1 MPPAD
6 ETEVYHRMHEWYHS
20 PERDAL
26 RAAWG
31 AYPATPGALQ
41 AWPGFVRVTNAFLDY
56 EAAHGRSGE
65 SVAAEAEESDPVGSS
80 DVRPEVVEGE
90 EGVVT
95 EPVAASETMER
106 EAPAE
111 DAEEESRGWFSSLL
125 GPRRES
131 GAEADAEASEAAP
144 RGVHT
149 LRSWNYPQR
158 RWRVA
163 DGDTVMIDEGP
174 ATTLRLVPGL
184 YRPGDESGAR
194 DWNAKLFA
202 ERGAASMVSFAL
214 DDGTYLRS
222 NLIGELRAHRPD
234 ESRRFRLDATFY
246 AERDRFYPWSVSFH
260 SVNHNGFYIS
270 HGSRFVLKTYYC
282 CDEPDLR
289 RETKKNASF
298 ALEAP
303 KGWVSSLLGPRRESG
318 AEASEAETEQAAGEA
333 RGSVEFL
340 GIWKSRYQY
349 EANSSA
355 SAMPTKMKGRG
366 ETDARVAFGKLVD
379 ELIQTNV
386 SSGILVI
393 SKASHLVQTT
403 KFSWSASPDDVS
415 YQQRGFVG
423 MESDRLDRGQLVR
436 YRDAEGSVSQING
449 DTYDIYLQ
457 AARDHVQAARD
468 QLEPIHQ
475 RVAFADFEGVVDD
488 LGGEKR
494 MAVYRVTLPS
504 GGLRGKWAG
513 RLPPPAPEDL
523 YTGPRSDELLST
535 EDISGEYS
543 PPGCSEFEF
552 CRSMTVVPL
561 GADAIETRR
570 TGCAF
575 FPPFLIGPTAGGGV
589 KTRKP
594 GTNAFRDPQNVYLYP
609 NSNLM
614 TFSADV
620 TATQGE
626 IVYKKGPHSQKR
638 TFQKVETRD
647 LAGKWSGCVCIPIVL
662 WPLSYIFY
670 TTKKALNEDQYDES
684 GRCCWLCLPLPYL
697 CAGTRTR
704 IYVNGHP
711 TNEFDDG
718 IGIWY
723 RDPGCALGGLK
734 FAKKTG

>member
-26 RAAWG
+26 RAVWG

-41 AWPGFVRVTNAFLDY
+41 AWPGFVRVTNAFIDY

-65 SVAAEAEESDPVGSS
+65 SVAAEAEESDPVGAS

-163 DGDTVMIDEGP
+163 DGDTVMIDDGP

-234 ESRRFRLDATFY
+234 ESGRFRLDATFY
-246 AERDRFYPWSVSFH
+246 AERDRFYPGSVSFH

-298 ALEAP
+298 ALETPAASADESR
-303 KGWVSSLLGPRRESG
+303 GWFSWLLGPRRESG
-318 AEASEAETEQAAGEA
+318 ATADAEASKPKIKQAAGEA
-333 RGSVEFL
+333 VASIEFL
-340 GIWKSRYQY
+340 GRWNDNIDDL
-349 EANSSA
+349 
-355 SAMPTKMKGRG
+355 AMPVKFKVDVGYKDVDG
-366 ETDARVAFGKLVD
+366 IRVAFSRFIDDLVR
-379 ELIQTNV
+379 EKAP
-386 SSGILVI
+386 SGILAI
-393 SKASHLVQTT
+393 NQRSYKSCGNPRHEHL
-403 KFSWSASPDDVS
+403 FSWSAKPDDLS
-415 YQQRGFVG
+415 FQRHGFV
-423 MESDRLDRGQLVR
+423 DRKSKKKNTQSR
-436 YRDAEGSVSQING
+436 
-449 DTYDIYLQ
+449 LQ
-457 AARDHVQAARD
+457 D
-468 QLEPIHQ
+468 P
-475 RVAFADFEGVVDD
+475 
-488 LGGEKR
+488 
-494 MAVYRVTLPS
+494 
-504 GGLRGKWAG
+504 LR
-513 RLPPPAPEDL
+513 P
-523 YTGPRSDELLST
+523 PRSPK
-535 EDISGEYS
+535 I
-543 PPGCSEFEF
+543 
-552 CRSMTVVPL
+552 
-561 GADAIETRR
+561 
-570 TGCAF
+570 
-575 FPPFLIGPTAGGGV
+575 
-589 KTRKP
+589 
-594 GTNAFRDPQNVYLYP
+594 N
-609 NSNLM
+609 
-614 TFSADV
+614 
-620 TATQGE
+620 
-626 IVYKKGPHSQKR
+626 
-638 TFQKVETRD
+638 
-647 LAGKWSGCVCIPIVL
+647 
-662 WPLSYIFY
+662 
-670 TTKKALNEDQYDES
+670 
-684 GRCCWLCLPLPYL
+684 
-697 CAGTRTR
+697 
-704 IYVNGHP
+704 
-711 TNEFDDG
+711 
-718 IGIWY
+718 
-723 RDPGCALGGLK
+723 
-734 FAKKTG
+734 

>member
-1 MPPAD
+1 MAPAD

-26 RAAWG
+26 RAVWG

-65 SVAAEAEESDPVGSS
+65 SVAAEAEESNPVGAS

-163 DGDTVMIDEGP
+163 DGDTVKIDEGP

-222 NLIGELRAHRPD
+222 NLIGELRAHRPYEECFSGTS

-246 AERDRFYPWSVSFH
+246 AERGRFYPGSVSFH

-318 AEASEAETEQAAGEA
+318 TEASEAETEQAVGEA
-333 RGSVEFL
+333 VGSLEFIGL
-340 GIWKSRYQY
+340 WKENKEKHDRLMPIKREGGAY
-349 EANSSA
+349 EGWQEWDVFRH
-355 SAMPTKMKGRG
+355 KL
-366 ETDARVAFGKLVD
+366 RVALGKLVD
-379 ELIQTNV
+379 ELV
-386 SSGILVI
+386 RSKAPSGILAI
-393 SKASHLVQTT
+393 TNWHNQYPRWGI
-403 KFSWSASPDDVS
+403 SWSASADDER
-415 YQQRGFVG
+415 YQQLGLVSAEPDRH
-423 MESDRLDRGQLVR
+423 ESIR
-436 YRDAEGSVSQING
+436 
-449 DTYDIYLQ
+449 
-457 AARDHVQAARD
+457 
-468 QLEPIHQ
+468 
-475 RVAFADFEGVVDD
+475 FADFDGAIDVFGD
-488 LGGEKR
+488 LASEAN
-494 MAVYRVTLPS
+494 AVYRVTLPS
-504 GGLRGKWAG
+504 GGLGPDKWAG
-513 RLPPPAPEDL
+513 RPPPPAPEEL
-523 YTGPRSDELLST
+523 YTGPRDDGLLST
-535 EDISGEYS
+535 DEIAGEYCN
-543 PPGCSEFEF
+543 PGCANGGTNCNSI
-552 CRSMTVVPL
+552 TVVPL
-561 GADAIETRR
+561 GADTIETWRS
-570 TGCAF
+570 GWVLY
-575 FPPFLIGPTAGGGV
+575 PPVISFGKFSTAEV
-589 KTRKP
+589 TIRKP
-594 GTNAFRDPQNVYLYP
+594 GTNTFGPFGGNA
-609 NSNLM
+609 
-614 TFSADV
+614 FSADG
-620 TATQGE
+620 TFKQGDD
-626 IVYKKGPHSQKR
+626 VYHKRPGSQKR
-638 TFQKVETRD
+638 AFQKVDARD
-647 LAGKWSGCVCIPIVL
+647 LAGNWFGCCYIPCVPY
-662 WPLSYIFY
+662 WPFLPFCC
-670 TTKKALNEDQYDES
+670 TRKKALDEDRYEES
-684 GRCCWLCLPLPYL
+684 GRCCCLCLPCPFL
-697 CAGTRTR
+697 CGGTRTR
-704 IYVNGHP
+704 KYVNGHP
-711 TNEFDDG
+711 TNGFARGYGSGCGPDDVH
-718 IGIWY
+718 WY
-723 RDPGCALGGLK
+723 RDPGWATDEDGPMPTFC
-734 FAKKTG
+734 AKKIS